1 MNEKL
6 IQLSDIKRAS
16 AQTIQKFQ
24 SLWRRL

>member
-6 IQLSDIKRAS
+6 LQLSDIKRAS
-16 AQTIQKFQ
+16 SDLITQFQ